1 MAENKHDAAQQEQ
14 EIVDAAVAETANDA
28 ALDEQQAAEGGASST
43 PQAQIEGL
51 QLQLEQAKEQALR
64 ALADTQNARRRAE
77 KDVESAHKFALDKF
91 CNALL
96 PVVDNLERAQQAADV
111 SDDEAVKSIL
121 QGVELTHKSFIDVLN
136 KFNLEQVDPLGEP
149 FDPQFHQAI
158 TMVENPDAEP
168 NSVLDV
174 MQKGYILNG
183 RLIRPAMVVVSKA
196 PTAKIDETA

>member
-1 MAENKHDAAQQEQ
+1 MAEDKHNAAQHEQ
-14 EIVDAAVAETANDA
+14 HIANEARETANDA
-28 ALDEQQAAEGGASST
+28 ALDEQQASDASASAT
-43 PQAQIEGL
+43 PQSQIEDL

-64 ALADTQNARRRAE
+64 ALADTQNVRRRAE

-96 PVVDNLERAQQAADV
+96 PVVDNLERAQQVAGAGE
-111 SDDEAVKSIL
+111 DEAVKGIL

-136 KFNLEQVDPLGEP
+136 KFNLEQIDPLGEP
-149 FDPQFHQAI
+149 FDPQFHQAM

-168 NSVLDV
+168 NSVIDV
-174 MQKGYILNG
+174 MQKGYVLNG

-196 PTAKIDETA
+196 PSAKIDETA

>member
-1 MAENKHDAAQQEQ
+1 MAEDKHDAAQHEQ
-14 EIVDAAVAETANDA
+14 QLAEDNVADAASEAFLN
-28 ALDEQQAAEGGASST
+28 EQQATEGEATST
-43 PQAQIEGL
+43 PQSQIEDL
-51 QLQLEQAKEQALR
+51 QLQLEQAREQALR

-96 PVVDNLERAQQAADV
+96 PVVDNLERAQQAAGA
-111 SDDEAVKSIL
+111 SEDEAVKSIL

-136 KFNLEQVDPLGEP
+136 KFNLEQVNPLGEP
-149 FDPQFHQAI
+149 FDPQFHQAM

-168 NSVLDV
+168 NSVLTV
-174 MQKGYILNG
+174 MQRGYTLNG

-196 PTAKIDETA
+196 PTPKIDETA

>member
-1 MAENKHDAAQQEQ
+1 MAEDKYDAAQHEQ
-14 EIVDAAVAETANDA
+14 QIIDEAVAGTVNEAPV
-28 ALDEQQAAEGGASST
+28 DEQQTAEGGAPST
-43 PQAQIEGL
+43 PQAQIENL

-96 PVVDNLERAQQAADV
+96 PVVDNLERAQQAAGA
-111 SDDEAVKSIL
+111 SEDEAVKSIL

-136 KFNLEQVDPLGEP
+136 KFNLEQVNPLGEP

-158 TMVENPDAEP
+158 TLLENPDAEP

-174 MQKGYILNG
+174 MQTGYTLNG

-196 PTAKIDETA
+196 PTTKIDERA

>member
-1 MAENKHDAAQQEQ
+1 MAKDKHDAAQQEQ
-14 EIVDAAVAETANDA
+14 QIAEEAVAETTNDA
-28 ALDEQQAAEGGASST
+28 PLDEQQAAEGGAPST
-43 PQAQIEGL
+43 PQAQIDDL
-51 QLQLEQAKEQALR
+51 QLRLEQAKEQALR

-77 KDVESAHKFALDKF
+77 KDAESAHKFALDKF

-96 PVVDNLERAQQAADV
+96 PVVDNLERAQQAAGA
-111 SDDEAVKSIL
+111 SEDEAVKSIL

-136 KFNLEQVDPLGEP
+136 KFNLEQVNPLGEP

-158 TMVENPDAEP
+158 TMLENPDAEP

-174 MQKGYILNG
+174 MQTGYTLNG

-196 PTAKIDETA
+196 PTPKIDETA

>member
-28 ALDEQQAAEGGASST
+28 ALDEQQAAEGGAPST